1 MLWFY
6 FLFFIYQCHRLYHIH
21 RGLPTHYNKGK
32 EGGLIC
38 WGDHNKK
45 DYNKKVVFREHS
57 ADRPIGGPPIDT
69 ETSIDPAGP
78 LQHIHS
84 QKDHKEKKAPE
95 NAESIQKA

>member
-1 MLWFY
+1 
-6 FLFFIYQCHRLYHIH
+6 
-21 RGLPTHYNKGK
+21 
-32 EGGLIC
+32 
-38 WGDHNKK
+38 
-45 DYNKKVVFREHS
+45 VVFREHS